1 MSQKMLYYAIH
12 TLAAA
17 GGSQDRSSRIA
28 SVASSLYSI
37 I

>member
-17 GGSQDRSSRIA
+17 GGSQDQSSRIA
-28 SVASSLYSI
+28 SATSGLYSI

>member
-17 GGSQDRSSRIA
+17 GKKPGSVVDDRFRHQR
-28 SVASSLYSI
+28 SI
-37 I
+37 

>member
-17 GGSQDRSSRIA
+17 GKTPGPVVDDRFRRQRPI
-28 SVASSLYSI
+28 
-37 I
+37 

>member
-17 GGSQDRSSRIA
+17 GKKPGPVVEDRLRRQRPI
-28 SVASSLYSI
+28 
-37 I
+37 